1 MPEVTGVSFDI
12 DTLREALTHH
22 GRVARVVIVA
32 HSGSSPRESGA
43 SMLVWDG
50 GQSGTIGGGALE
62 LEAAR
67 RALKLNGPIVSRIP
81 LGPALGQ
88 CCGGA
93 VTLVT
98 EVFEAAPDARNFYI
112 RRIEGRAEQPLSID
126 RAVARMRNGSES
138 GLVFDNG
145 WLCESL
151 KGQRAP
157 LWVWG
162 AGHVGRAIVTTLAP
176 TDAFDI
182 TWVDSGAERFPKHTE
197 AAPRIDELA
206 AMNIPDAAK
215 LAPTDAHH
223 LILTYSHA
231 IDLELCHRLLTNG
244 FQSAGLI
251 GSATK
256 WARFRSRLNALGH
269 TDAQI
274 SRIRCPIGQPA
285 LGKHPQA
292 IAVGVASE
300 LLMTLQTGAQSGLLG
315 KDVAV

>member
-1 MPEVTGVSFDI
+1 MSFDAAE
-12 DTLREALTHH
+12 LRDALTAH
-22 GRVARVVIVA
+22 GRVARVVIAA
-32 HSGSSPRESGA
+32 HQGSSPRETGA
-43 SMLVWDG
+43 SMLVWKG

-67 RALKLNGPIVSRIP
+67 RALTTSTPNVTRVP

-98 EVFEAAPDARNFYI
+98 EVFDQFPDIECGIARRVEGDAP
-112 RRIEGRAEQPLSID
+112 QPLAID
-126 RAVARMRNGSES
+126 RARTKGRNGSGD
-138 GLVFDNG
+138 GLVFESG
-145 WLCESL
+145 WLYEPVQSS
-151 KGQRAP
+151 RMP

-176 TDAFDI
+176 TQAFDI
-182 TWVDSGAERFPKHTE
+182 TWIDSAPDRFPQMQSDLTH
-197 AAPRIDELA
+197 INELTA
-206 AMNIPDAAK
+206 VNIPDAAH
-215 LAPTDAHH
+215 LAPRDAHH

-231 IDLELCHRLLTNG
+231 FDFELCHQLLSYD
-244 FQSAGLI
+244 FASAGLI

-256 WARFRSRLNALGH
+256 SARFRSRLRALGH

-274 SRIRCPIGQPA
+274 SRIRCPIGQPE

-300 LLMTLQTGAQSGLLG
+300 LLMALQTGTQSGMLG